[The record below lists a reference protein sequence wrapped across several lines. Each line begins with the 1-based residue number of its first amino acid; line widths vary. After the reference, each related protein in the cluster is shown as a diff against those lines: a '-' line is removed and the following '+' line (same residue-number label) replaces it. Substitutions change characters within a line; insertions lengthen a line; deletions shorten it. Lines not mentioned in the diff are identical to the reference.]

1 MVGNNVVGTGGT
13 GPGDIKGSDIVRG
26 RREGRGRF
34 GEIGDG
40 AVGN

>member
-26 RREGRGRF
+26 RREGRGRY
-34 GEIGDG
+34 GERGG
-40 AVGN
+40 GVAGN